1 MKKIVIM
8 IMLTLSLQAF
18 SSTYDVKYKGV
29 RLGEIRDLSTLEDLY
44 LKAEVTSRV
53 ARFLLGKDSVV
64 FYAGDKKPDVAKA
77 KFKKDKKMM
86 LFAFKESL
94 KNRPKFK
101 RFEISPIKNITLS
114 CQGNSCQFFY
124 YKNNKINGKG
134 TIRFDDDNNFL
145 SLSEE
150 LSDVEIV
157 RN

>member
-8 IMLTLSLQAF
+8 VMITLSLHAF
-18 SSTYDVKYKGV
+18 ASTYDVKYKGI
-29 RLGEIRDLSTLEDLY
+29 RLGEIRDLSTVDDLY

-53 ARFLLGKDSVV
+53 ARFLLGKDRMV
-64 FYAGDKKPDVAKA
+64 FYAGEKKPDVPKA

-101 RFEISPIKNITLS
+101 KFEITPIKNITLS
-114 CQGNSCQFFY
+114 CKGNSCQFFY

-134 TIRFDDDNNFL
+134 KILFDDDNNFL